1 MRGGVGESLDGAKPT
16 VDGGKTSATSPRPG
30 MAALPGRLSPSR
42 SNTLGAPPQPPG
54 GLPAT
59 PVGPPEAWPV
69 HGPKGGLRRAVPT
82 RVPSSRRPPAPL
94 QAPAANLS
102 SELPTQRWLPGTA
115 AGSGPPSAPHS
126 TGHRFLRDP
135 FV

>member
-1 MRGGVGESLDGAKPT
+1 MTGGQAAGVPPEAGVHGGIGGPLDGAKPT

-59 PVGPPEAWPV
+59 PVGPPACYRKL
-69 HGPKGGLRRAVPT
+69 GLCMAPKEG
-82 RVPSSRRPPAPL
+82 
-94 QAPAANLS
+94 
-102 SELPTQRWLPGTA
+102 
-115 AGSGPPSAPHS
+115 
-126 TGHRFLRDP
+126 
-135 FV
+135 